1 MLGGIKS
8 HVQGPL
14 AGVLQSKFSNLSP
27 LDSKVHV
34 LSTPSITH
42 KALSGAVEDARRGKA
57 GSIYGSLLRY
67 KRGEFFSKRKKIL
80 LLYKEKNLIR

>member
-1 MLGGIKS
+1 MLGGVKS

-57 GSIYGSLLRY
+57 GSLTSGVHGGRDGGEG
-67 KRGEFFSKRKKIL
+67 RGDAVG
-80 LLYKEKNLIR
+80 